1 MIPNQW
7 YAVLESRE
15 VRVGKPVGVTRLGE
29 PMVFWRDTQGK
40 ITCAVDRCPHRGAA
54 LSAGKVIDGHV
65 QCAFHGFE
73 FDRTGQCVL
82 IPANGREAEVP
93 RIFHIHAFPMRE
105 AHGFIWVWVGEPRTE
120 DDYPPVRYFDD
131 IDDSFTYD
139 TYHARWHTH
148 YSRAIENQLDVLH
161 LPFIHHRTIGRPG
174 KTLVNGPATFC
185 DCEGSVLRVWVYNA
199 LDQGQTPLKPGDYAE
214 PPSEPHRLRF
224 IYPNVWENRI
234 SDDVRVTIAFA
245 PIDDEHTMMYLR
257 FYQRFM
263 STPGLRHAV
272 NWLGAQMNNYIANED
287 RFIVET
293 QRPYRTDLRMGEK
306 LVPGDGPIITYRR
319 RRANLIAAATHDTP
333 VAG

>member
-15 VRVGKPVGVTRLGE
+15 VRDGKPVGVTRLGE
-29 PMVFWRDTQGK
+29 KLVFWRDAAGQVA
-40 ITCAVDRCPHRGAA
+40 CAMDLCPHRGAA
-54 LSAGKVIDGHV
+54 LSPGKVVDGHV

-82 IPANGREAEVP
+82 IPANGRAADVP
-93 RIFHIHAFPMRE
+93 RVFHVKAFPTRE
-105 AHGFIWVWVGEPRTE
+105 AHGFIWVWVGEPRAE
-120 DDYPPVRYFDD
+120 EDYPPIHYFPD
-131 IDDSFTYD
+131 INASFTYD
-139 TYHARWHTH
+139 TFQAHWHTH

-161 LPFIHHRTIGRPG
+161 LPFIHKRTIGRSG

-185 DCEGSVLRVWVYNA
+185 DCEDDELRVWVYND
-199 LDQGQTPLKPGDYAE
+199 LDQGQPPRKPGDYTE
-214 PPSEPHRLRF
+214 PPGEPHRLRF

-234 SDDVRVTIAFA
+234 SDDVRVTVAFA
-245 PIDDEHTMMYLR
+245 PIDDENTLMYLR
-257 FYQRFM
+257 FYQRFLK
-263 STPGLRHAV
+263 TPGLRHAV

-306 LVPGDGPIITYRR
+306 LVPGDAPIIAYRR
-319 RRANLIAAATHDTP
+319 HRADLIAAAEAQAAP
-333 VAG
+333 V